1 MVHKGLNIA
10 TFAKKKNS
18 KAIIRSLEKNH
29 CIVQGLWLFIH
40 VKRVLN
46 EPDIYSHFVHIL

>member
-10 TFAKKKNS
+10 TFAKKNS
-18 KAIIRSLEKNH
+18 KAIIRSLEKIH